1 MHVVAR
7 LIKGAEIELK
17 MAGEKENTELET
29 VRFGVLLLIVQSK
42 VQQLQFGKSSSSLL
56 PSLLTFIS
64 SKPDQITVCWD
75 GCDIGPTHLYHIVFF
90 LVVILTRSDSL
101 QLVYIHD
108 GILQIPFR
116 KIKWK
121 FPRINSIKRFFI

>member
-90 LVVILTRSDSL
+90 LLSFSHAVIVCNS
-101 QLVYIHD
+101 YISTMV
-108 GILQIPFR
+108 FC
-116 KIKWK
+116 K
-121 FPRINSIKRFFI
+121 FPLGK